1 MLEALLEP
9 APVRPT
15 AAAGANPAGFERIPG
30 APDEQILAVLRGIP
44 EVQPLLGG
52 VVASW
57 HSSLA
62 SLHSR
67 RGHRIAYDK
76 PLLITPLEEVGAR
89 ASECSFVAQGRD
101 LSLAGFSF
109 SHAQPLASRRVIVQF
124 PAEESASGEAILAIL
139 RWCRF
144 RRDGVYQSGGE
155 FICTT
160 PLGPWSQPAAP
171 ALAQSCRQ
179 SAAAATG
186 CSRSF

>member
-9 APVRPT
+9 APARPA
-15 AAAGANPAGFERIPG
+15 AAAGPPTAGFERIPG

-44 EVQPLLGG
+44 DVQRLLGG

-76 PLLITPLEEVGAR
+76 PLLITPLDEAANRLAER
-89 ASECSFVAQGRD
+89 AFVAQGRD
-101 LSLAGFSF
+101 LSLSGFSF
-109 SHAQPLASRRVIVQF
+109 SHAQPLASRKVIVQF
-124 PAEESASGEAILAIL
+124 PAEERASGEAILAIL

-144 RRDGVYQSGGE
+144 RRDGIYQSGGE

-160 PLGPWSQPAAP
+160 PGGPWSPPAAP
-171 ALAQSCRQ
+171 ALAPSCGQ
-179 SAAAATG
+179 PAAATG